1 MHTDSMRMT
10 MDQIVEETREWP
22 EEDVA
27 ELVDRIYD
35 ARYGDTPSA
44 IEAAWYEEIHRR
56 IADLESGRVQGVPL
70 EETLAR
76 MQAIVDPAHGA
87 NPEVPK

>member
-10 MDQIVEETREWP
+10 IDQIVDETREWP

-27 ELVDRIYD
+27 ELVDRIC
-35 ARYGDTPSA
+35 RVSPA
-44 IEAAWYEEIHRR
+44 IEAAWHDEIHRR
-56 IADLESGRVQGVPL
+56 IAALESGWVQGVPL

-76 MQAIVDPAHGA
+76 MRAIVDPVHGY
-87 NPEVPK
+87 